1 MITDGIP
8 SCIRTVLH
16 SNSFAAGC
24 ASLQEASYRLG
35 QSDAFEAVKKKHP
48 AIAADTS
55 LSYPAEGLKELMLQR
70 FNAMVDQDFEL
81 LQFLA
86 GEGVDADALRKKLEE
101 LKLE

>member
-1 MITDGIP
+1 MESRLVSARFFILILLLP
-8 SCIRTVLH
+8 AVLR
-16 SNSFAAGC
+16 FK
-24 ASLQEASYRLG
+24 RLRIVWG

-86 GEGVDADALRKKLEE
+86 REGVDADALRKKLEE
-101 LKLE
+101 LSLE